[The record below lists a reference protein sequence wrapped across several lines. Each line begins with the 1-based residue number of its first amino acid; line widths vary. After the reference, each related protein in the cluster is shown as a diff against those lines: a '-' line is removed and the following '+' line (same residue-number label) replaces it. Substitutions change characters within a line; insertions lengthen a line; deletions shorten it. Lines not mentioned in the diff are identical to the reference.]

1 MVHMQGVIKK
11 WGNSYGILL
20 PKNVLEKGHFKEGQK
35 VELLINP
42 KTNILKKTFGMFK
55 DFPLSGQQVKDEARR
70 DLYDD

>member
-1 MVHMQGVIKK
+1 MQGVIRK

-20 PKNVLEKGHFKEGQK
+20 PKDVLEEGHFKEGQT

-42 KTNILKKTFGMFK
+42 KTNVLRRTFGMLRG
-55 DFPLSGQQVKDEARR
+55 FPLSGQQLKDEARR